1 MPSLAKR
8 AEIRLKA
15 TWLSSPAGLYHE
27 RFELPS
33 LHWVVQVQDFVNLN
47 LSTTLEEIQVLDSSV
62 ILLDAHRE
70 VSWRVQT
77 QLDRLVLLLEAREYA
92 QLIAAMPTSALA
104 HDPILPNFS
113 EIFQA
118 QGQTRTERDFLQPFC
133 ETLLAHLA
141 RAGKSTNLDDSGG
154 QDALKLLREFVDQ
167 RLGYD
172 LSVEDMAKH
181 LALSKFQLLRVMKK
195 EGDATPQQF
204 LISRRIERAKSLLKK
219 SDASLVDIALQTGF
233 SSQSHLSNTFKQIV
247 GATPKGYREG
257 DLGDG

>member
-1 MPSLAKR
+1 M
-8 AEIRLKA
+8 
-15 TWLSSPAGLYHE
+15 
-27 RFELPS
+27 
-33 LHWVVQVQDFVNLN
+33 VQVHDFVNLK
-47 LSTTLEEIQVLDSSV
+47 LSTSIEEIQVLDSSV
-62 ILLDAHRE
+62 ILLDAGRE

-77 QLDRLVLLLEAREYA
+77 QLDRLVLQLDSREYA
-92 QLIAAMPTSALA
+92 QLIAAMPTISLA
-104 HDPILPNFS
+104 HDPVLPNFF

-118 QGQTRTERDFLQPFC
+118 QGQTRTEREFLQPFC

-141 RAGKSTNLDDSGG
+141 RAGKSASTDDSAG

-172 LSVEDMAKH
+172 LSVEDMARH

-195 EGDATPQQF
+195 EGDSTPQQF

-219 SDASLVDIALQTGF
+219 SNASLVDIAMQTGF

-247 GATPKGYREG
+247 GTTPKGYREG
-257 DLGDG
+257 DLGEN

>member
-1 MPSLAKR
+1 VQR
-8 AEIRLKA
+8 AGIRLKA

-77 QLDRLVLLLEAREYA
+77 QLDRLVLLLDAREYA

-118 QGQTRTERDFLQPFC
+118 QGQTRTERDFIQPFC

-141 RAGKSTNLDDSGG
+141 RAGKSANLDDSG